1 MKLKKIIKDIYVG
14 NVLFS
19 ISLSKNQM
27 LLMNKNGLL
36 LAGSSNL
43 IIIDI
48 QKKEIIKFIN
58 YKITG
63 YISFMYR
70 LTYNNILFCGWKNRI
85 EQIEYDEIKKTIKNI
100 SNNNIND
107 YKPFPYDLNFYKIS
121 SFSVFNNN
129 LIVIPFDNKLGD
141 YSSLIIYQYKK

>member
-48 QKKEIIKFIN
+48 QKW
-58 YKITG
+58 
-63 YISFMYR
+63 R
-70 LTYNNILFCGWKNRI
+70 
-85 EQIEYDEIKKTIKNI
+85 
-100 SNNNIND
+100 
-107 YKPFPYDLNFYKIS
+107 
-121 SFSVFNNN
+121 
-129 LIVIPFDNKLGD
+129 
-141 YSSLIIYQYKK
+141 

>member
-27 LLMNKNGLL
+27 LLMNKNDLL

-70 LTYNNILFCGWKNRI
+70 LTYNNILFCSWKNKI
-85 EQIEYDEIKKTIKNI
+85 E
-100 SNNNIND
+100 
-107 YKPFPYDLNFYKIS
+107 
-121 SFSVFNNN
+121 
-129 LIVIPFDNKLGD
+129 
-141 YSSLIIYQYKK
+141 